1 MPLSN
6 PGEKIKKV
14 LKYPIS
20 SASLYETFVPGEKV
34 AIVVSDRTRNTAA
47 SVFLPILINELNSVG
62 IADRDIFIVFACGT
76 HRLHTKAEHM
86 KIVGEDVAGRVTLL
100 DHDCRD
106 NNDLVMLGTTSR
118 GTKVEVNKKVAEADR
133 IILTGAITYHYFAGY
148 GGGRKAVLP
157 GISAFQTIQANHK
170 LCLMSEKAST
180 GVLSGNLVH
189 EDMIEAAKRLDP
201 DMIFN
206 VILDDIGRI
215 SAVFAGDLVA
225 AHEAG
230 CEALDSN
237 YKVKVGK
244 RSKFV
249 IASAGGGLKDLNFVQ
264 SHKAM
269 DNASRVLEEGGTMV
283 LLGESSEGFPSGAYM
298 KYVDLG
304 SARAIEEDLNRD
316 FTIPGHTILSAFK
329 KAERFNI
336 IWVSKLEKEVVRKI
350 GIVPADNMAEAM
362 NLAGEAG
369 PAYIM
374 PDAYNTFPV
383 V

>member
-304 SARAIEEDLNRD
+304 SARAIEEDR
-316 FTIPGHTILSAFK
+316 
-329 KAERFNI
+329 
-336 IWVSKLEKEVVRKI
+336 I
-350 GIVPADNMAEAM
+350 GISPFRAHYPF
-362 NLAGEAG
+362 G
-369 PAYIM
+369 
-374 PDAYNTFPV
+374 F
-383 V
+383 